1 MGGLADC
8 IQYCRFCKMQCLHSW
23 ESVYVH
29 ARELKCLFP
38 RRRKR
43 TDNEGQKEAEKDGE
57 VKGIGSAGRQDS
69 AKAPQ
74 FLIASQA

>member
-1 MGGLADC
+1 
-8 IQYCRFCKMQCLHSW
+8 MQCLHSW

-29 ARELKCLFP
+29 ARELKCHFP

-69 AKAPQ
+69 A
-74 FLIASQA
+74 